1 MSDDKPG
8 MPDLQSLFGKMQ
20 EFQQK
25 MEQVQEDLGA
35 ETVEADSGGGMVKV
49 VANGRH
55 EVLSITIEPGFD
67 YADDIDM
74 LQDLVA
80 AAVNAALRKAEERMK
95 EKMESSFGGMAGG
108 MIPNL
113 FGQ

>member
-8 MPDLQSLFGKMQ
+8 MPDLQQLFGKMQ

-25 MEQVQEDLGA
+25 MEQVQDDLGA
-35 ETVEADSGGGMVKV
+35 ETVEAESGGGMVKV
-49 VANGRH
+49 VANGRR
-55 EVLSITIEPGFD
+55 EVISVVIEPGFD
-67 YADDIDM
+67 YADDLAM
-74 LQDLVA
+74 LQDLVT

-95 EKMESSFGGMAGG
+95 EKMESSLGNMAGG